1 MPDLLDLVVEV
12 RDKSFTRLGTILGN
26 ELDLSAQVLY
36 CNVGNWTLKIAKE
49 HPMADYLR
57 MAGSGIICYL
67 DGSVLFSGP
76 TDKPELA
83 QTVDDPGGTVTV
95 TGATD
100 ELILSKTLAFPLPS
114 QPDVTQQTDSHDD
127 SAGPAETV
135 MKHYVSANV
144 TARTWPI
151 LTVAT
156 DQARGAA
163 TTYSARF
170 DVLGDLLTS
179 ISNATGMGFYVK
191 YDGAG
196 PRFEVYQTR
205 DLTKSVRLSVNNNTL
220 DGQRVSI
227 AAPGVTR
234 VIVAGQGEEENRTF
248 IEVNSTDSLQAED
261 DWGMRMER
269 FLDQRQTNDLTELT
283 KGGNDELAKD
293 GFTMVDVQAVPSET
307 SVFVFGEGKDWY
319 LGDIVTV
326 IQDDEELPTQ
336 VTGVNLKVSSTDGF
350 KLGAVLGD
358 PYGFDNA
365 LRNAVKTQ
373 GKRINALE
381 RANDW
386 TTKIAELEARI
397 AALGG

>member
-1 MPDLLDLVVEV
+1 MPDLSSLVVEV
-12 RDKSFTRLGTILGN
+12 RDKNFNRLGTILSN
-26 ELDLSAQVLY
+26 ELDLTAQVLY
-36 CNVGNWTLKIAKE
+36 CNVGTWTLKIATE
-49 HPMADYLR
+49 HPMADPLR
-57 MAGSGIICYL
+57 EKGAGIICYL

-76 TDKPELA
+76 TQKPEEA

-95 TGATD
+95 TGVTD
-100 ELILSKTLAFPLPS
+100 ELILAKTVAFPLPS
-114 QPDVTQQTDSHDD
+114 QTDVTQQTDSHDD
-127 SAGPAETV
+127 QTGPAETV

-144 TARTWPI
+144 SRTWPI

-156 DQARGAA
+156 DQARGAS

-170 DVLGDLLTS
+170 DYLGDLLTS
-179 ISNATGMGFYVK
+179 ISNETGLGFSVK
-191 YDGAG
+191 YNGTG
-196 PRFEVYQTR
+196 PQFEVYQTR
-205 DLTKSVRLSVNNNTL
+205 DLTKEVRLSVNNNTL

-248 IEVNSTDSLQAED
+248 IEVTSTDSLQAED
-261 DWGMRMER
+261 DWGMVMER
-269 FLDQRQTNDLTELT
+269 FLDQRQTNDLAELT

-293 GFTMVDVQAVPSET
+293 GFTAIDVQAVPSET
-307 SVFVFGEGKDWY
+307 STFVFGEGKDWY

-326 IQDDEELPTQ
+326 IQDGQELPTQ
-336 VTGVNLKVSSTDGF
+336 VTGVNLKVSDTDGF

-358 PYGFDNA
+358 PAGFDNA

-386 TTKIAELEARI
+386 TKKIAELEARI
-397 AALGG
+397 TALGG